1 MNEIF
6 HSGAWLNKPKLN
18 VYTGGTF
25 DLFHY
30 GHVNL
35 LRQCH
40 EIANGGRVT
49 VALNTDEFSNSYKQS
64 TVMTLAER
72 TEVVRACRYVDE
84 VIVNLGGADSKPA
97 ILSVMPNVIVVGDD
111 WASKDYHRQMGFST
125 EWLTRYYI
133 QVAFVPY
140 TTSISTT
147 QIRARLQ

>member
-125 EWLTRYYI
+125 EWLTRYNI